1 MKHTAKRME
10 VIITTEDKGSAV
22 VVLDI
27 ENYIKEANSQLFDKI
42 NYKTLQTDRALQHDK
57 LGNDTLDQFKNKKIL
72 SKTTA
77 EELKVINPKTSK
89 FYITPKIHKKNYPGW
104 PIINSINCR
113 ISKTLRFVDH
123 QLQLLVNKIPLY
135 IKGTFY
141 NQNK

>member
-22 VVLDI
+22 VVLDT

-89 FYITPKIHKKNYPGW
+89 FYITPKIHKK
-104 PIINSINCR
+104 IIQDDLSSTQSTVASQKLYALLT
-113 ISKTLRFVDH
+113 ISF
-123 QLQLLVNKIPLY
+123 N
-135 IKGTFY
+135 F
-141 NQNK
+141 